1 MDFVILDLEWN
12 GTYSRRLKGFMNEI
26 IEFGAVKVNEGLE
39 ILDTF
44 SALVRPQVGK
54 KLSGKIKSLTNLT
67 NEELASGLQF
77 MQVISR
83 FTKWMGKAVLMTWG
97 TSDIL
102 ALTENCK
109 YFCGNERIPFL
120 KQYVNLQSYCEE
132 RLHYDANKRMGLS
145 TSAQLLGIDEQS
157 FAHHRALDDS
167 LLSLRCLQALYDK
180 EALKEFIQN
189 AEEKVFYDKI
199 LFKTVVVCD
208 LSNPLIKRTD
218 LMFNCEFCGRRAHR
232 ESDWVLKNKSYRASF
247 LCRNCRTRFYGRVQF
262 KLKFDGMVVKK
273 TILPYK
279 EVEPK
284 EPCAVVPTKEIR
296 AVAKEASKAKERAAA
311 PKPPA
316 AKPAAQKQQTLAKP
330 ARLTKPVKPQER
342 SVPKEVQNEQPVAQ
356 KRKEVKV
363 KPRYRY
369 PAKKKTKNIPL
380 RPKGN

>member
-26 IEFGAVKVNEGLE
+26 IEFGAVKVNEDLK

-67 NEELASGLQF
+67 NEELACGLQF

-83 FTKWMGKAVLMTWG
+83 FNKWMGKAVLMTWG
-97 TSDIL
+97 TADIL

-109 YFCGNERIPFL
+109 YFCGNERVPFL
-120 KQYVNLQSYCEE
+120 KKYVNLQSYCED
-132 RLHYDANKRMGLS
+132 RLHYDVNKRMGLS

-157 FAHHRALDDS
+157 FEHHRALDDS
-167 LLSLRCLQALYDK
+167 MLSLRCLQALYDK
-180 EALKEFIQN
+180 EAMKPFIQN
-189 AEEKVFYDKI
+189 ADEKVFYDKI

-262 KLKFDGMVVKK
+262 KLKFDGLVVKK
-273 TILPYK
+273 TILPFK
-279 EVEPK
+279 EMEAK
-284 EPCAVVPTKEIR
+284 ETPTVIQTKEIR
-296 AVAKEASKAKERAAA
+296 AVARDSAKSKEGV
-311 PKPPA
+311 PA
-316 AKPAAQKQQTLAKP
+316 AKTAKLP
-330 ARLTKPVKPQER
+330 KPVRAQER
-342 SVPKEVQNEQPVAQ
+342 SIPKEKPVDPPKA
-356 KRKEVKV
+356 KEVKV

-369 PAKKKTKNIPL
+369 PPKKKAKTNSLHP
-380 RPKGN
+380 RGN